1 MLTLILLELRKLL
14 TSRSARLSLAVSF
27 LLPLLWA
34 AAPRMNMLLGDLA
47 LVSGWQLPAVS
58 IGVAVQFMLPLFI
71 ALTVS
76 EMIGSEVSQ
85 GTLAPLL
92 LRPVGRTHVI
102 ASKLVVALLFPFLL
116 VAVTVLGSL
125 LAGIPRG
132 FGAFTGGT
140 GMGPGLFVGVGGLG
154 SGAALLEML
163 RGSFLAGVMLMP
175 IAALSLLFGVLFL
188 NTAASTLATL
198 AALNIMRLLVVF
210 PESVQRILLTS
221 HFALYAEQGS
231 VVGSVALLLIY
242 TAGFGL
248 MAIFAFDRRDV

>member
-14 TSRSARLSLAVSF
+14 TSRSARLGLAVSF

-92 LRPVGRTHVI
+92 LRPVGRTQVI
-102 ASKLVVALLFPFLL
+102 ASKLVVALLLPFLL
-116 VAVTVLGSL
+116 IAVTVLGSL

-140 GMGPGLFVGVGGLG
+140 GMGPGLFVGVGQLG
-154 SGAALLEML
+154 SGAALLETL
-163 RGSFLAGVMLMP
+163 RGSFLAALMLMP

-231 VVGSVALLLIY
+231 VAGSVALLLIY
-242 TAGFGL
+242 TAGFGF